1 MNARL
6 KNMYDKE
13 ITSRLMTKLNYN
25 NKHQV
30 PKLIKVVLNMGLGS
44 DANDNKKIIKEYKFK
59 NHYELIAMINLIA
72 WISHREDHHPEILF
86 SYSNLT
92 VTYYTY
98 AIDGLSEN
106 DFICAAK
113 IDNSVRL

>member
-1 MNARL
+1 MTNKIDLYKRKCAPCEGGVDAL
-6 KNMYDKE
+6 GKKQALVLLDKL
-13 ITSRLMTKLNYN
+13 SKGWKL
-25 NKHQV
+25 
-30 PKLIKVVLNMGLGS
+30 S
-44 DANDNKKIIKEYKFK
+44 NDNKKIIKEFKFK

-86 SYSNLT
+86 SYSDLT

-98 AIDGLSEN
+98 AIDGLSDN